1 MSQKP
6 DFGAFVISLDFEIHW
21 GVRDHFS
28 LDHGYQENL
37 LGERQSVPAMLQ
49 LFKEFEVAATWAI
62 VGFLF
67 AESKEELEKYKPSV
81 LPDYHNK
88 SLFPYNEKLGR
99 SEEEDPFHFAPSLI
113 RQIQATPRQE
123 IGTHTFSHYFCLE
136 AGQDKESFD
145 ADLKSAME
153 ISNAYQVQPRTII
166 FPRNQH
172 NPDYEDVLL
181 KRGID
186 CFRGNQKA
194 WMYQISQENLKSFR
208 HKAARV
214 LDAYV
219 NLSGFHTADWSEVWK
234 GNLANIPASFFLR
247 PLQKKVKQAE
257 RLRLRRLSKSI
268 EYAAKN
274 RKIFHLWWHP
284 HNFGVDLQ
292 ENLDFLRRVL
302 DVFKECQEKYG
313 MKSMTMSEV
322 AAAAQHLKEAES
334 VKS

>member
-6 DFGAFVISLDFEIHW
+6 DFGAFVVSLDFEIHW

-28 LDHGYQENL
+28 LDHEYRENL

-49 LFKEFEVAATWAI
+49 LFEEFEIAATWAT

-67 AESKEELEKYKPSV
+67 AESKEELEKYKPPV
-81 LPDYHNK
+81 LPDYNNK
-88 SLFPYNEKLGR
+88 SLFPYDEKLGQN
-99 SEEEDPFHFAPSLI
+99 EDEDPFHFAPSLI
-113 RQIQATPRQE
+113 ELIKKTPRQE

-136 AGQDKESFD
+136 AGQSKESFA
-145 ADLKSAME
+145 ADLKSAVD
-153 ISNAYQVQPRTII
+153 ISKARNIQPKTII

-172 NPDYEDVLL
+172 NTNYEDVLL
-181 KRGID
+181 EHGVD

-219 NLSGFHTADWSEVWK
+219 NLAGFHTADWDEVWK
-234 GNLANIPASFFLR
+234 GNLANVPASFFLR
-247 PLQKKVKQAE
+247 PVQKKVKQAE
-257 RLRLRRLSKSI
+257 QMRLRRLSKSI

-284 HNFGVDLQ
+284 HNFGVNLQ
-292 ENLDFLRRVL
+292 ENLDFLRRVFE
-302 DVFKECQEKYG
+302 VFAQCREKYG
-313 MKSMTMSEV
+313 MKSMTMTEV
-322 AAAAQHLKEAES
+322 AAAARPLKEAAS
-334 VKS
+334 VEF